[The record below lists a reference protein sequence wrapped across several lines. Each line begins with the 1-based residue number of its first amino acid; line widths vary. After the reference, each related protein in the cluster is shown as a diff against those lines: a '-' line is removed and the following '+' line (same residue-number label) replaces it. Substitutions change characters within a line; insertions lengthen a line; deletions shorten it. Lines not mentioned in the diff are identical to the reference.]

1 MTAIADLRTY
11 LAETEDYRRI
21 FDHLRFDQQ
30 SYMPDKATAD
40 RARQLGLM
48 ERQLRMRTGAP
59 ELGRL
64 IAAVEATNPDE
75 KTDFPTWA
83 IAHVARRDHETE
95 LRRPVDQLAAFQRTA
110 SEGFLAWRDARK
122 TSNWAAFAPW
132 LRKIIDINLRLA
144 DAIGY
149 AEHPM
154 DALLSMYEPAL
165 SWRET
170 QVLLDSVRDIVVPLN
185 ARRLEIVNSLKPDP
199 MPVLPRDKVFAFVHD
214 LAKNLGYDW
223 DRGGLSISPHPFTSP
238 SGANDVRFTLRDDV
252 PFSDILKTAV
262 HELGHAL
269 YEQGVFPDLWGT
281 SAARGVMPYVHE
293 SQAKYWENIVGREPE
308 FAVWAYD
315 MLRLYLDDAPAGFG
329 PEALHRAALY
339 GPTSLIRTGS
349 DELSFN
355 LHIILRWE
363 IECALLTGEIDVMDV
378 PALWNERSL
387 QYFGQK
393 VPDDS
398 VGCLQDPH
406 WCHRYMGLFTS
417 YTIGN
422 VMSAQFWKTMET
434 EGLSVNAALDARDVS
449 PLLGWLRRNVHS
461 VGRTYTLT
469 ELVTRVTGSP
479 LSVDA
484 FRAHLDRRYGGTGS
498 AMR

>member
-1 MTAIADLRTY
+1 MY

-30 SYMPDKATAD
+30 SYMQDKATAD

-48 ERQLRMRTGAP
+48 ERQLRSRTGAA
-59 ELGRL
+59 ELGAL
-64 IAAVEATNPDE
+64 IAAVEAIHPDE
-75 KTDFPTWA
+75 STDFATWA
-83 IAHVARRDHETE
+83 IARVARRDHETE
-95 LRRPVDQLAAFQRTA
+95 LRRPMEPLAEFQRTA
-110 SEGFLAWRDARK
+110 SEAFLAWRDARK

-132 LRKIIDINLRLA
+132 LRKIIEINVRLA

-154 DALLSMYEPAL
+154 DALLSIYEPGL
-165 SWRET
+165 SWRQT
-170 QVLLDSVRDIVVPLN
+170 QTLLDTVRDIVIPLN
-185 ARRLEIVNSLKPDP
+185 ARRLEIVNTLKPDP
-199 MPVLPRDKVFAFVHD
+199 VPVLARDRVFAFVHD
-214 LAKNLGYDW
+214 LAENLGYDW
-223 DRGGLSISPHPFTSP
+223 ERGGLSISPHPFTSP

-252 PFSDILKTAV
+252 AFPDLLKTAV

-269 YEQGVFPDLWGT
+269 YEQGVSPELWGT
-281 SAARGVMPYVHE
+281 AAARGIMPYVHE
-293 SQAKYWENIVGREPE
+293 SQAKFWENSVGREPA

-315 MLRLYLDDAPAGFG
+315 MLRPYLDDEPDGFG

-378 PALWNERSL
+378 PALWNARSM
-387 QYFGQK
+387 QYFGQR

-398 VGCLQDPH
+398 AGCLQDPH
-406 WCHRYMGLFTS
+406 WCHRYMGLFTA

-422 VMSAQFWKTMET
+422 VMAAQLAQAMEA
-434 EGLSVNAALDARDVS
+434 EGIKVKAALEARDVS
-449 PLLGWLRRNVHS
+449 PLLGWLRRNVHA

-469 ELVTRVTGSP
+469 ELIDRVTGSP
-479 LSVDA
+479 LAVDA
-484 FRAHLDRRYGGTGS
+484 FRELLTRRYG
-498 AMR
+498 AN